1 MRLMPASP
9 SSRVLRIPPR
19 GRALIVSD
27 LHGNWDDWQAFLR
40 QSRAWERLEAGEDLW
55 VILTGD
61 VPDVLRH
68 RTIDSR
74 VPVDGDVQILDD
86 LLAAKARLGERGER
100 IVYAEGNHDFHV
112 ARVSLEAAHSEALR
126 QGFDPPAPDSFPV
139 VGIEAYQ
146 RFAERY
152 RESFGDAV
160 LANNVLPYD
169 MVPRARSEHL
179 RLITTGPVVVVLEGP
194 RVAIVHAG
202 PVSGAASFEPSAL
215 RSAIEGAHPEQ
226 LRNVAPEVYFASPY
240 HQLLNG
246 RFRHGDYTLED
257 VGDFAAL
264 YECGALVSG
273 HTPHPYLLDL
283 EQSKPLPDCAFTRG
297 VGLIGE
303 RQLVLCTSF
312 GAFHPELKRYLE
324 LDLSKPYPDARALAA
339 DPEAIRPLY
348 GPKEARELESVC
360 RPLPGATLAASLCS

>member
-1 MRLMPASP
+1 
-9 SSRVLRIPPR
+9 
-19 GRALIVSD
+19 VSD
-27 LHGNWDDWQAFLR
+27 LHGNWHDWQAFLR
-40 QSRAWERLEAGEDLW
+40 RSRAWERLEQGEDLW

-68 RTIDSR
+68 QSIDTR
-74 VPVDGDVQILDD
+74 VPSDGDVQILDD
-86 LLAAKARLGERGER
+86 LLAAKERLGERGER

-112 ARVSLEAAHSEALR
+112 ARVSLEAANSEALR
-126 QGFDPPAPDSFPV
+126 QGLDPPTSHSYPV

-146 RFAERY
+146 RFVERY

-160 LANNVLPYD
+160 LTNNVLPYD
-169 MVPRARSEHL
+169 MVPRARPEHL

-194 RVAIVHAG
+194 RVAVVHAG
-202 PVSGAASFEPSAL
+202 PVSGAGGFEPSAL
-215 RSAIEGAHPEQ
+215 RGAVEGAHASQ
-226 LRNVAPEVYFASPY
+226 LRNVGPEDYFASPY
-240 HQLLNG
+240 HQLLNN
-246 RFRHGDYTLED
+246 RFRHGDYALTD

-264 YECGALVSG
+264 YDCGALVSG

-283 EQSKPLPDCAFTRG
+283 EQNKALPDCAYTHG

-324 LDLSKPYPDARALAA
+324 LDLTKAYPDARALAT
-339 DPEAIRPLY
+339 DPEAVRPLY
-348 GPKEARELESVC
+348 TPEESHELEAFC
-360 RPLPGATLAASLCS
+360 RPLPGASLAASLCPIGD